1 MKPYWNQVRDTLN
14 ALGYL
19 VKRSDLDGIDLYFT
33 NSPEEGHSKD
43 RKNLIKVFNGI
54 KPAGQCN
61 MKVALGKI
69 LEAYRP
75 QCVKKEEKGFFSRK
89 KGKKKWGLSVY
100 VLTDGVWE
108 DGQDEL
114 CGVYEPIA
122 TILNR
127 LNKKGLTENHVGIQF
142 IRFGNSEIGAKRLA
156 RLDRG
161 LREMGILK

>member
-1 MKPYWNQVRDTLN
+1 MNPYWNQVRDTLN

-19 VKRSDLDGIDLYFT
+19 VKRSDLDGINLYFT

-43 RKNLIKVFNGI
+43 RKNLIKVFNGV
-54 KPAGQCN
+54 KPVGQCN
-61 MKVALGKI
+61 MKECNMK
-69 LEAYRP
+69 
-75 QCVKKEEKGFFSRK
+75 VKKEGKGFFLRK

-108 DGQDEL
+108 DGQGEL

-127 LNKKGLTENHVGIQF
+127 LNKKDLTENHVGIQF

>member
-1 MKPYWNQVRDTLN
+1 MKPYWNKVKDTLN

-33 NSPEEGHSKD
+33 NSPEEGHSRD
-43 RKNLIKVFNGI
+43 RKNLIKVFNSI
-54 KPAGQCN
+54 KPAGRCN

-69 LEAYRP
+69 LEAYHPKRP
-75 QCVKKEEKGFFSRK
+75 KEGKGFLFRK
-89 KGKKKWGLSVY
+89 KGKQKWGLSVY

-122 TILNR
+122 TIV
-127 LNKKGLTENHVGIQF
+127 NKLTKESLTEHHVGIQF
-142 IRFGNSEIGAKRLA
+142 IRFGDSKTGAKRLG

-161 LREMGILK
+161 LRELGVLK